1 MSVIRLLTAGESHGF
16 SLLAIL
22 EGIPS
27 GLMVDPESINLQIAK
42 LQSKYNLA
50 DDQSILGHE
59 DEVSILSGVRSGE
72 TMGVPITLQIEN
84 RYTGLAQTMMIHSM
98 DKRVTGAWS
107 TPRPG
112 FADLAGAIKYGYRD
126 LRYVDE
132 RASARETAIRVAA
145 GTIALRFL
153 YHFGIDIF
161 SHIIAIGSAEV
172 GHIPSDLD
180 ELRRRVE
187 ISTVRCADPE
197 AADTMNLA
205 LEAAR
210 REGETLGG
218 IFEVIITGVPVGLGS
233 YNQWDKRIDAQL
245 SMALMS
251 LPGARGIEIGSGFRA
266 ASQSSGN
273 AHDALY
279 VKRTR
284 GKDKRDIVYRVSNN
298 SGGIEGGVTNGSP
311 IVMRVC
317 LAPNPGPMK
326 PIPSVNLQTMHPD
339 HPPRTFGEV
348 CAVGPMSVVGE
359 AMAALVIADNILVKF
374 GGDSI
379 DEVKENFEAYQERLP
394 FIVSPEPPENIE
406 ENEFI

>member
-1 MSVIRLLTAGESHGF
+1 MGVMRLQTAGESHGF

-27 GLMVDPESINLQIAK
+27 GLMVDPETINIQLAR
-42 LQSKYNLA
+42 LHSRYNLA
-50 DDQSILGHE
+50 DEQVILSQE

-84 RYTGLAQTMMIHSM
+84 RYTGLAQTMMLHSM
-98 DKRVTGAWS
+98 DKRVMGAWS

-132 RASARETAIRVAA
+132 RAGARETAIRVAA
-145 GTIALRFL
+145 GTIAQRFL
-153 YHFGIDIF
+153 FHFGIDIF
-161 SHIIAIGSAEV
+161 SHIIAIGPAEI

-197 AADTMNLA
+197 AANTMNLA
-205 LEAAR
+205 LEGAR
-210 REGETLGG
+210 RDGETLGG
-218 IFEVIITGVPVGLGS
+218 IFEVIVTGVPVGLGS
-233 YNQWDKRIDAQL
+233 YNQWDERIDARL

-251 LPGARGIEIGSGFRA
+251 LPGARGVEIGSGFRA

-284 GKDKRDIVYRVSNN
+284 GKKNRDIVYRISNN

-311 IVMRVC
+311 IIMRVC
-317 LAPNPGPMK
+317 LAPNPSPMK
-326 PIPSVNLQTMHPD
+326 PMPSVNLQTMYPD
-339 HPPRTFGEV
+339 HPPQTFGEV

-359 AMAALVIADNILVKF
+359 AMTALIVADTMLMKF

-394 FIVSPEPPENIE
+394 FIVSPDPPEQDKAD
-406 ENEFI
+406 FS